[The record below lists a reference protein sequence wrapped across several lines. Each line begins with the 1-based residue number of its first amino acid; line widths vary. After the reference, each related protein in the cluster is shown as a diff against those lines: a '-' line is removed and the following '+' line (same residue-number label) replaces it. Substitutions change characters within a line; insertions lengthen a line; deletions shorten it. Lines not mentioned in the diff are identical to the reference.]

1 LEIDMDVSQD
11 REGNDD
17 VYIKFLFRILQFRGV
32 LTAMIGHISPKH
44 INFYLQQNTKE
55 IQAKF

>member
-1 LEIDMDVSQD
+1 MDVSQD